1 MYFPTK
7 GDIFMSLDE
16 ARKLLE
22 DDAKNNIKFLIR
34 VRDSEEN
41 CSTADRVRAAV
52 TLARMNQSE
61 NQDPVAETE
70 DIGQIIVRMSRER
83 GIPI

>member
-1 MYFPTK
+1 
-7 GDIFMSLDE
+7 MSLDE

-22 DDAKNNIKFLIR
+22 EDAKNNIEFLIR

-52 TLARMNQSE
+52 TLARMYKSE
-61 NQDPVAETE
+61 SQDPEAEPE
-70 DIGQIIVRMSRER
+70 DFGELIVRMRRER
-83 GIPI
+83 GLPV